1 MRTARGM
8 TLIEVVV
15 ATAVISI
22 AGAVLVGTL
31 GYINHNSGAAMLQAQ
46 AQSIANAYLHEITEK
61 SFADPDGVNAEA
73 SRCSFDDVNDYDG
86 LDDAQACDCFGN
98 IAGNF
103 RVRVAVV
110 NAALNGVPAA
120 QSRRIDVT
128 VDFGNGR
135 QVMAT
140 GFRMN
145 Y

>member
-1 MRTARGM
+1 MRGSRGM
-8 TLIEVVV
+8 TLVEVVV
-15 ATAVISI
+15 ATAVMSI

-46 AQSIANAYLHEITEK
+46 AQAVANAYLNEITAK
-61 SFADPDGVNAEA
+61 NFADPDGVGAETP
-73 SRCSFDDVNDYDG
+73 RCAFDDVDDYNG
-86 LDDAQACDCFGN
+86 LDDAQARDCFGN
-98 IAGNF
+98 VIGNF

-145 Y
+145 

>member
-1 MRTARGM
+1 MRRAQGM

-22 AGAVLVGTL
+22 AGTVLVGTL
-31 GYINHNSGAAMLQAQ
+31 GYVNHNSGAAMLQAQ
-46 AQSIANAYLHEITEK
+46 AQSIATAYLNEITAK
-61 SFADPDGVNAEA
+61 SFNDPDGVDGEL
-73 SRCSFDDVNDYDG
+73 SRDLYDDVNDYDG
-86 LDDAQACDCFGN
+86 LDDAQARDRFGN
-98 IAGNF
+98 IVGNF
-103 RVRVAVV
+103 RVRVAVSP
-110 NAALNGVPAA
+110 AALNGVPALN
-120 QSRRIDVT
+120 SFRIDVT